1 MSQDIEAV
9 VVQTGMRSGGM
20 RNEFLS
26 FKLGR
31 EEYGIDILKVQ
42 EIRGFEAPTRIANA
56 PSYILGVQ
64 NLRGVIVPIVDMRIK
79 FRTVHFAYDA
89 QTVTIV
95 LRLGNQIIGMV
106 VDSVSDVVALQAG
119 QIKPAPEFSENTV
132 TDYIIGIGSI
142 ESDQGKRMLIL
153 VNIERLMNGAEM
165 CLATQSIQ

>member
-1 MSQDIEAV
+1 MSQGIEPVMA
-9 VVQTGMRSGGM
+9 QAGGRSGGQL
-20 RNEFLS
+20 NEFLS

-42 EIRGFEAPTRIANA
+42 EIRGFEASTQIANA

-64 NLRGVIVPIVDMRIK
+64 NLRGVIVPILDMRIK
-79 FRTVHFAYDA
+79 FGTAQVAYDA

-95 LRLGNQIIGMV
+95 LMLGGRIVGMV

-119 QIKPAPEFSENTV
+119 QIKPAPVFSENIA

-142 ESDQGKRMLIL
+142 ESDQGDRMLIL
-153 VNIERLMNGAEM
+153 MDIERLMSGAEM
-165 CLATQSIQ
+165 CLATQATQ